1 MKTRVAFHHI
11 LIVLLAFMLLGASAP
26 SFLPDNHSQQT
37 PPILNDL
44 QSLTADEQLLSGDDT
59 DYDKFVGPSL
69 LNALADYRAILPLTR
84 IAVIERR
91 KFTSHILTRAPP
103 GHH

>member
-1 MKTRVAFHHI
+1 MKARVAFHHI
-11 LIVLLAFMLLGASAP
+11 VIILLAFLLLGASAP

-37 PPILNDL
+37 PPIVNDI
-44 QSLTADEQLLSGDDT
+44 QSLAADEQLLSGDDT
-59 DYDKFVGPSL
+59 DYDKWSGPSL
-69 LNALADYRAILPLTR
+69 CTALADYRAILPLAR